1 MKIDMQQSNFFQ
13 YALQLQNEKSV
24 SLFNKE
30 LVKKALAR
38 DLIGKFFIFW
48 KQSKA

>member
-1 MKIDMQQSNFFQ
+1 MKIDMQQSNSFQ

-30 LVKKALAR
+30 LLAR
-38 DLIGKFFIFW
+38 DLIGKIFIFW